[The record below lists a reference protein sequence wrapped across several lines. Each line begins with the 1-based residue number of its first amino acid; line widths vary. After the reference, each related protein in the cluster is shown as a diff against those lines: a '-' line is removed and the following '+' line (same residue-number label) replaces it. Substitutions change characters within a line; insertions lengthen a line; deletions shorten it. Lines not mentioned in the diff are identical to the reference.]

1 MSEDRLLNFRM
12 SLIHKDGERAQT
24 TSALGLRKKTKFPDI
39 IAGCTT
45 CGVGGTFCYVM
56 THYSRPVQIAMLTHI
71 KISQFAIVES
81 LDLDIPQ
88 QLSVI
93 TGETG
98 AGKSI
103 MIDALG
109 LVLGDRADSGM
120 VRSGADKADILASF
134 EVSNNPAAKQWL
146 LAHEL
151 NADDEC
157 LLRRVINQDGRSRGY
172 INGTPVTLQ
181 QLKELGETLVS
192 IHGQHEHQ
200 TLLKKDTHRELL
212 DEFAGALPLAKEV
225 TRAFKHWQ
233 ERDAAWREFRDNR
246 TALMEK
252 AELLQFQI
260 RELDALSP
268 QPGELE
274 ALERDH
280 KKLSNV
286 EGLLKRGQQAL
297 DALSEGDDNVVDQ
310 VATVMHL
317 LQDMSRQ
324 DSGLQDTI
332 NMLEQAQIQLQ
343 ETANNLQH
351 YAQSLDLDPERY
363 EEIDQRLTQ
372 TYQLARK
379 HRVHPK
385 ELADMHARLK
395 ASLADIDGGDERV
408 AALET
413 EAHTAWTRYFD
424 GAQKLSAER
433 KKHGQKLA
441 KKITEQIRPLGMP
454 GAEFFVSLT
463 SLADTQ
469 ANAYG
474 LEVVEFEVRTNPG
487 QPAKALGKIA
497 SGGELSR
504 ISLAIQ
510 VACAARSQVAT
521 LIFDEVDVGIGGGVA
536 QTVGKLLRSLGHKNQ
551 VLCVTHLPQVAAQG
565 HHHLHVNK
573 VTRKDSTHTGI
584 DILSTDAKIS
594 EIARMLGGVKI
605 TDQTLAHAK
614 ELLLESQAS

>member
-1 MSEDRLLNFRM
+1 
-12 SLIHKDGERAQT
+12 
-24 TSALGLRKKTKFPDI
+24 
-39 IAGCTT
+39 
-45 CGVGGTFCYVM
+45 
-56 THYSRPVQIAMLTHI
+56 MLTHI

-120 VRSGADKADILASF
+120 VRAGADKADILASF
-134 EVSNNPAAKQWL
+134 DVSTNPAAKHWL
-146 LAHEL
+146 QDHEL

-181 QLKELGETLVS
+181 QLKDLGETLVA

-212 DEFAGALPLAKEV
+212 DEFAGMQPLAKEV
-225 TRAFKHWQ
+225 AKAFRSWQ
-233 ERDAAWREFRDNR
+233 EKDAKWREFRDNR
-246 TALMEK
+246 AALMEK
-252 AELLQFQI
+252 ADLLQFQI

-268 QPGELE
+268 QAGELE
-274 ALERDH
+274 SLERDH

-297 DALSEGDDNVVDQ
+297 EALSDGDDNLVDQ
-310 VATVMHL
+310 VASVLHI
-317 LQDMSRQ
+317 LQDMARQ
-324 DSGLQDTI
+324 DAGLQDTI
-332 NMLEQAQIQLQ
+332 DLLEQAQIQLQ
-343 ETANNLQH
+343 ETATNLQH
-351 YAQSLDLDPERY
+351 YAQSLDIDPDRY

-379 HRVHPK
+379 HRVHPT
-385 ELADMHARLK
+385 ELADLHARLK
-395 ASLADIDGGDERV
+395 ASLADIDGGDERLE
-408 AALET
+408 ALEA
-413 EAHTAWTRYFD
+413 EAKAGWNNYFD
-424 GAQKLSAER
+424 SAQKLSGER
-433 KKHGQKLA
+433 KKAGQKLA

-454 GAEFFVSLT
+454 GAEFFVTLT
-463 SLADTQ
+463 DLSQQQ
-469 ANAYG
+469 ANAHG

-487 QPAKALGKIA
+487 QPAKALGKVA

-536 QTVGKLLRSLGHKNQ
+536 QVVGKLLRSLGHKNQ

-573 VTRKDSTHTGI
+573 ITRKDSTHTRI
-584 DILSTDAKIS
+584 DVLGGDDKVS

-605 TDQTLAHAK
+605 TDQTMAHAK
-614 ELLLESQAS
+614 ELILESQAG

>member
-1 MSEDRLLNFRM
+1 MWGGGAFLLCYDAF
-12 SLIHKDGERAQT
+12 IFQT
-24 TSALGLRKKTKFPDI
+24 YRN
-39 IAGCTT
+39 
-45 CGVGGTFCYVM
+45 
-56 THYSRPVQIAMLTHI
+56 AMLTHL

-120 VRSGADKADILASF
+120 VRTGAEKADILASF
-134 EVSNNPAAKQWL
+134 DVSSNPAARQWL
-146 LAHEL
+146 NTHEL
-151 NADDEC
+151 SADDEC

-172 INGTPVTLQ
+172 INGTPATLQ

-225 TRAFKHWQ
+225 SRAFRHWQ
-233 ERDAAWREFRDNR
+233 ERDATWREFRDNR
-246 TALMEK
+246 VAMMEK
-252 AELLQFQI
+252 ADMLQFQI
-260 RELDALSP
+260 RELDALNP
-268 QPGELE
+268 QAGELE

-286 EGLLKRGQQAL
+286 EELLKRGQQAL
-297 DALSEGDDNVVDQ
+297 DALSEGDDNLVDQ
-310 VATVMHL
+310 TATVLHL
-317 LQDMSRQ
+317 LQEMSRQ
-324 DSGLQDTI
+324 DPGLQDTI
-332 NMLEQAQIQLQ
+332 DLLEQAQIQLQ

-351 YAQSLDLDPERY
+351 YAQSLDIDPERF

-379 HRVHPK
+379 HRVHPT
-385 ELADMHARLK
+385 ELASLHQKLK
-395 ASLADIDGGDERV
+395 SSLADIDGGDERV
-408 AALET
+408 AALES
-413 EAHTAWTRYFD
+413 EARAARNLYLEQATR
-424 GAQKLSAER
+424 LSGER

-454 GAEFFVSLT
+454 GAEFFVALT
-463 SLADTQ
+463 SLNESQ
-469 ANAYG
+469 CNANG
-474 LEVVEFEVRTNPG
+474 LESVEFEVRTNPG

-510 VACAARSQVAT
+510 VACAAKSQVAT

-536 QTVGKLLRSLGHKNQ
+536 QTVGKLLRSLATSNQ
-551 VLCVTHLPQVAAQG
+551 VLCVTHLPQVASQG

-584 DILSTDAKIS
+584 DRLSNDERVS

-605 TDQTLAHAK
+605 TEQTLAHAK
-614 ELLLESQAS
+614 ELLLESQEG

>member
-1 MSEDRLLNFRM
+1 
-12 SLIHKDGERAQT
+12 
-24 TSALGLRKKTKFPDI
+24 
-39 IAGCTT
+39 
-45 CGVGGTFCYVM
+45 
-56 THYSRPVQIAMLTHI
+56 MLTHI

-81 LDLDIPQ
+81 LDLDIPL

-120 VRSGADKADILASF
+120 VRSGADKADVLASF
-134 EVSNNPAAKQWL
+134 DVSHNLEAKQWL
-146 LAHEL
+146 QAHEL

-157 LLRRVINQDGRSRGY
+157 LLRRVISQDGRSRGY

-212 DEFAGALPLAKEV
+212 DEFAGAQMLAKEV
-225 TRAFKHWQ
+225 ARHFRNWQ

-246 TALMEK
+246 LALMEK

-260 RELDALSP
+260 RELDALNP
-268 QPGELE
+268 QQDELE
-274 ALERDH
+274 TLERDH

-297 DALSEGDDNVVDQ
+297 DALSESDNNLVDQ
-310 VATVMHL
+310 VASVLHI

-324 DSGLQDTI
+324 DPSLQETI
-332 NMLEQAQIQLQ
+332 DLLEQAQIQLQ
-343 ETANNLQH
+343 ETAGNLHQ
-351 YAQSLDLDPERY
+351 YAQSLDIDPERY

-372 TYQLARK
+372 SYQLARK
-379 HRVHPK
+379 HRIHPK
-385 ELADMHARLK
+385 ELADLHARLK
-395 ASLADIDGGDERV
+395 TSLADIDGGDERV
-408 AALET
+408 ASLEA
-413 EAHTAWTRYFD
+413 EAQSAWNNYLD
-424 GAQKLSAER
+424 AAQKLSAER

-454 GAEFFVSLT
+454 GAEFFVTLT
-463 SLADTQ
+463 TLTNSQ
-469 ANAYG
+469 ANANG
-474 LEVVEFEVRTNPG
+474 LESVEFEVRTNPG

-536 QTVGKLLRSLGHKNQ
+536 QTVGKLLRSLGQKNQ

-573 VTRKDSTHTGI
+573 VTRKDSTYTGI
-584 DILSTDAKIS
+584 DLLSTDAKVS

-614 ELLLESQAS
+614 ELLLESQAC

>member
-1 MSEDRLLNFRM
+1 
-12 SLIHKDGERAQT
+12 
-24 TSALGLRKKTKFPDI
+24 
-39 IAGCTT
+39 
-45 CGVGGTFCYVM
+45 
-56 THYSRPVQIAMLTHI
+56 MLTHI
-71 KISQFAIVES
+71 KVSQFAIVES

-109 LVLGDRADSGM
+109 LTLGDRADSGM
-120 VRSGADKADILASF
+120 VRAGADKADILASF
-134 EVSNNPAAKQWL
+134 DITNNQSAKQWL
-146 LAHEL
+146 QAHEL
-151 NADDEC
+151 QQEDDC

-172 INGTPVTLQ
+172 INGTPATLQ
-181 QLKELGETLVS
+181 QLKELGELLVS

-212 DEFAGALPLAKEV
+212 DEFAGAQSLAKEIA
-225 TRAFKHWQ
+225 RAFKHWQ
-233 ERDAAWREFRDNR
+233 DRDVAWREFRDNR
-246 TALMEK
+246 AALMER
-252 AELLQFQI
+252 ADLLQFQI
-260 RELDALSP
+260 RELDALNP

-274 ALERDH
+274 TLEREH

-297 DALSEGDDNVVDQ
+297 SALSDGDENLVDQ
-310 VATVMHL
+310 VASVLHL
-317 LQDMSRQ
+317 LQDMSKQ
-324 DSGLQDTI
+324 DPALQDTI
-332 NMLEQAQIQLQ
+332 SMLEQAQIQLQ
-343 ETANNLQH
+343 ETASNLQH
-351 YAQSLDLDPERY
+351 YAQTLDMDPDRY

-379 HRVHPK
+379 HRIPPA
-385 ELADMHARLK
+385 ELAELHARLK

-408 AALET
+408 AALEE
-413 EAHTAWTRYFD
+413 EAQAAWSTYFST
-424 GAQKLSAER
+424 AQKLSAER
-433 KKHGQKLA
+433 KKYGQKLA

-454 GAEFFVSLT
+454 GAEFFVTLT
-463 SLADTQ
+463 EVPDAQ
-469 ANAYG
+469 ANMHG
-474 LEVVEFEVRTNPG
+474 LEIVEFEVRTNPG
-487 QPAKALGKIA
+487 QPAKALGKVA

-536 QTVGKLLRSLGHKNQ
+536 QVVGKLLRSLGQKNQ

-565 HHHLHVNK
+565 NHHLHVNK

-584 DILSTDAKIS
+584 DLLSTDAKIT

>member
-1 MSEDRLLNFRM
+1 MLNH
-12 SLIHKDGERAQT
+12 L
-24 TSALGLRKKTKFPDI
+24 
-39 IAGCTT
+39 
-45 CGVGGTFCYVM
+45 
-56 THYSRPVQIAMLTHI
+56 

-81 LDLDIPQ
+81 LDLDIPR

-134 EVSNNPAAKQWL
+134 DVSGNPTAQTWL
-146 LAHEL
+146 KTHEL
-151 NADDEC
+151 NTDNEC
-157 LLRRVINQDGRSRGY
+157 LLRRVISQDGRSRGY

-212 DEFAGALPLAKEV
+212 DEFAGVLPLSKDV
-225 TRAFKHWQ
+225 SRLFKGWQ
-233 ERDAAWREFRDNR
+233 EKDAQWREFKDNR
-246 TALMEK
+246 SAMMEK
-252 AELLQFQI
+252 ADLLHFQI
-260 RELDALSP
+260 RELDSLNP
-268 QPGELE
+268 LEGELDT
-274 ALERDH
+274 LEREH
-280 KKLSNV
+280 KKFSNV
-286 EGLLKRGQQAL
+286 ESLLGRSQQAL
-297 DALSEGDDNVVDQ
+297 TALSESDANLVDQ
-310 VATVMHL
+310 TAMILGL
-317 LQDMSRQ
+317 LQDMYRQ
-324 DSGLQDTI
+324 DPSLQETI
-332 NMLEQAQIQLQ
+332 NLLEQAQIQLQ
-343 ETANNLQH
+343 EAADNLHH
-351 YAQSLDLDPERY
+351 YTQSLDIDPQRY
-363 EEIDQRLTQ
+363 EEIDQRLTL

-379 HRVHPK
+379 HRLHPT
-385 ELADMHARLK
+385 ELAGLHARLK
-395 ASLADIDGGDERV
+395 ASLASIDGGDERV
-408 AALET
+408 AQLES
-413 EAHTAWTRYFD
+413 EAMLAWESFLAAAR
-424 GAQKLSAER
+424 KLSSER

-454 GAEFFVSLT
+454 GAEFFVVLSPLDE
-463 SLADTQ
+463 SQ
-469 ANAYG
+469 ASAHG
-474 LEVVEFEVRTNPG
+474 LEIVEFEVRTNPG
-487 QPAKALGKIA
+487 QPAKALGKVA

-536 QTVGKLLRSLGHKNQ
+536 QVVGELLRSLGTENQ

-573 VTRKDSTHTGI
+573 ITRKDSTHTRI
-584 DILSTDAKIS
+584 DPLDHDEKVS

-605 TDQTLAHAK
+605 TEQTLAHAR
-614 ELLLESQAS
+614 EMMAESQTS